1 MKPKENCRQLLSYLS
16 EFIDDELEDQQL
28 CAEIEAH
35 LDQCKD
41 CQVVVDTMK
50 KTITLY
56 NQSADQTELPSPV
69 RRRLFQRLDLKK
81 YLPD

>member
-1 MKPKENCRQLLSYLS
+1 MKPKENCQQLLSYLS

-28 CAEIEAH
+28 CEEIEAH

-56 NQSADQTELPSPV
+56 NQSADQIGLPSPV
-69 RRRLFQRLDLKK
+69 QRRLFQRLDLEE